1 MRPGRAAG
9 DRTARPGKYH
19 RRMADTNGS
28 FPERLEEIRAR
39 LAWVRDYL

>member
-1 MRPGRAAG
+1 VRTPAA
-9 DRTARPGKYH
+9 ALASIL
-19 RRMADTNGS
+19 RMAETNGS